1 MLSDS
6 FLSEILENFIANV
19 CNIMQ
24 ALPECLELLHS
35 LDNFTL
41 GNQTKHIMK
50 KNADKSKEIHRQQET
65 RWWQSNLCVQGK
77 EDIAVSSIGQLQQSD
92 VVGTC
97 SRLVV

>member
-6 FLSEILENFIANV
+6 FLSEIREKFIANV

-24 ALPECLELLHS
+24 ALSECLELSYS

-50 KNADKSKEIHRQQET
+50 KNADKSKEIHRQQE
-65 RWWQSNLCVQGK
+65 
-77 EDIAVSSIGQLQQSD
+77 A
-92 VVGTC
+92 
-97 SRLVV
+97 

>member
-35 LDNFTL
+35 LD
-41 GNQTKHIMK
+41 NQTKHIMK